1 MFGFNPIQTLIG
13 GVAAIAVSFLAGIWY
28 GDNYGSSAKKLAS
41 AEAHLEATNKA
52 LKTLQAEDAV
62 IAAEE
67 WERASQRA
75 SDFAKASTTLNKCL
89 LDSQQVEALNK
100 LTDGG

>member
-1 MFGFNPIQTLIG
+1 MFGFNLIQTIIG
-13 GVAAIAVSFLAGIWY
+13 GIAAVSVSFLAGAIY
-28 GDNYGSSAKKLAS
+28 GNHYGSSAYKLAS
-41 AEAHLEATNKA
+41 AQAQLNTTNKA

-67 WERASQRA
+67 WERAAQRDK
-75 SDFAKASTTLNKCL
+75 DFAEKAPALKKCV
-89 LDSQQVEALNK
+89 LDKDQVEALNK

>member
-1 MFGFNPIQTLIG
+1 MFGFNLLQTIIG
-13 GVAAIAVSFLAGIWY
+13 GIAAISVSFLAGALY
-28 GDNYGSSAKKLAS
+28 GNSYGNNAYKLAS
-41 AEAHLEATNKA
+41 AQAQLNATNKA

-75 SDFAKASTTLNKCL
+75 SDFAKTAPTLKKCI
-89 LDSQQVEALNK
+89 LDKDQVDALNK